1 MLIKYYSNENLIT
14 MKTKKQQVVPL
25 TSHEINDIK
34 ETNAPIE
41 NNVGD
46 EIIKYT
52 DNEEDKEVLKWVKT
66 GWAGKE
72 KE

>member
-25 TSHEINDIK
+25 TSHEMNDIK